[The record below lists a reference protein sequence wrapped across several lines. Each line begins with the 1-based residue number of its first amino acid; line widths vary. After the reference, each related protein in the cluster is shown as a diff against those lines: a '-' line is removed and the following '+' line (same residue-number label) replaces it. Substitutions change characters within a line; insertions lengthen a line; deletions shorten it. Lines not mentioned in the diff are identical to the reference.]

1 MKKFFSKYEKAI
13 LLFFPSVAIV
23 VGCLVLIPQLLKI
36 FSSPRDLEYTAIPNI
51 DQLTEVVDAQD
62 LPDEINAGHQ
72 FAPEE
77 AVPEA
82 IDQPFEPET
91 YYGWRESEDGK
102 RTYLD
107 RYGTPLHGLKYIDN
121 NLFYFDE
128 NGICAERIGID
139 VSFYNGTINWRHLK
153 EIGIDFA
160 LLRLGG
166 RGWGQGG
173 TLYDDSLFFNY
184 LNGAKAA
191 GLNVGVYFY
200 SAAVNQLEAVQEAS
214 LVVQRLRG
222 FSLEMPVYLDIEYSG
237 NYPGGRADTLSMAK
251 RMENIKAFC
260 RTIENA
266 GYSAGIYSSESF
278 FTDELSLDALSRYD
292 IWMASYTENNALPS
306 QKVPYN
312 IWQLTDRGRLPGIS
326 GTCDIN
332 VMF

>member
-1 MKKFFSKYEKAI
+1 MCSRYTISHKGAFICAVIFKLKSYNLSYLVSISITKAYERLNTINLNHCRAVAKDSNNLTSLHFCNFRRFLFFRGFTRSSLG
-13 LLFFPSVAIV
+13 LLFYNNFFFFNFFFN
-23 VGCLVLIPQLLKI
+23 LV
-36 FSSPRDLEYTAIPNI
+36 
-51 DQLTEVVDAQD
+51 
-62 LPDEINAGHQ
+62 
-72 FAPEE
+72 
-77 AVPEA
+77 
-82 IDQPFEPET
+82 
-91 YYGWRESEDGK
+91 
-102 RTYLD
+102 
-107 RYGTPLHGLKYIDN
+107 
-121 NLFYFDE
+121 
-128 NGICAERIGID
+128 
-139 VSFYNGTINWRHLK
+139 
-153 EIGIDFA
+153 
-160 LLRLGG
+160 
-166 RGWGQGG
+166 
-173 TLYDDSLFFNY
+173 SLFFNY

-266 GYSAGIYSSESF
+266 GYSAGIYSSEIF
-278 FTDELSLDALSRYD
+278 FPDELSLDALSRYD